1 MKSLFSKYIWLQL
14 ILSILLLFGGAI
26 IIIFAINGKEENL
39 ADALNIVAAVIFFL
53 FGAFAI
59 IATFVFE
66 SKKYITN
73 GLLYGSASIAMGV
86 FLCLKKLI
94 LLDYLVYLLAI
105 FFIVVGALELIKA
118 VIITTRKDKLYAI
131 ILTYVVAAIFI
142 AAGILAL
149 IFNDK
154 VRIAFCIVAGALLF
168 IAGVFELIFGVK
180 TMIDLNKEKG
190 GERKAKKKAS
200 KNEEPEEPEV
210 KEQEPVVQEID
221 YTKAPEEIEQ
231 KKTDN

>member
-1 MKSLFSKYIWLQL
+1 MKSLFNKYIWLQL
-14 ILSILLLFGGAI
+14 ILSILLLFGGAV
-26 IIIFAINGKEENL
+26 IIIFAINGKEGNL

-59 IATFVFE
+59 LATFVFE
-66 SKKYITN
+66 TKKYITT
-73 GLLYGSASIAMGV
+73 GLLYGSASIALGV

-105 FFIVVGALELIKA
+105 FFIVGGTLELIKA
-118 VIITTRKDKLYAI
+118 VILTVQKDKLPI
-131 ILTYVVAAIFI
+131 IIITYIVAAIFI

-154 VRIAFCIVAGALLF
+154 VRIAFCIVAGVLIFA
-168 IAGVFELIFGVK
+168 AGVFELVMGIK
-180 TMIDLNKEKG
+180 TMIELNKGKG
-190 GERKAKKKAS
+190 GEKKAKKKVQ
-200 KNEEPEEPEV
+200 KEEPKEEKKQEPEI
-210 KEQEPVVQEID
+210 KEID
-221 YTKAPEEIEQ
+221 YTSEPEQIEQ

>member
-118 VIITTRKDKLYAI
+118 VIITTKKDKLYAI

-154 VRIAFCIVAGALLF
+154 VRITFCIVAGALLF
-168 IAGVFELIFGVK
+168 IAGVFELILGVK

>member
-1 MKSLFSKYIWLQL
+1 MKSLFNKYIWLQL
-14 ILSILLLFGGAI
+14 ILSILLLFGGAV
-26 IIIFAINGKEENL
+26 IIIFAINGKEGNL

-59 IATFVFE
+59 LATFVFE
-66 SKKYITN
+66 TKKYITT
-73 GLLYGSASIAMGV
+73 GLLYGSASIALGV

-105 FFIVVGALELIKA
+105 FFIVVGTLELIKA
-118 VIITTRKDKLYAI
+118 VILTVQKDKLPI
-131 ILTYVVAAIFI
+131 IIITYIVAAIFI

-154 VRIAFCIVAGALLF
+154 VRIAFCIVAGVLIFA
-168 IAGVFELIFGVK
+168 AGVFELVMGIK
-180 TMIDLNKEKG
+180 TMIELNKGKG
-190 GERKAKKKAS
+190 GEKKAKKKVQ
-200 KNEEPEEPEV
+200 KEEPKEEKKQEPEI
-210 KEQEPVVQEID
+210 KEID
-221 YTKAPEEIEQ
+221 YTSEPEQIEQ

>member
-59 IATFVFE
+59 IATFIFE
-66 SKKYITN
+66 SRKYITN

-86 FLCLKKLI
+86 FLCLKKLV

-118 VIITTRKDKLYAI
+118 VIITARKDKLYAI

-142 AAGILAL
+142 AAGVLAL

-154 VRIAFCIVAGALLF
+154 VRIAFCIVAGVLLF
-168 IAGVFELIFGVK
+168 AAGVFELVFGVK
-180 TMIDLNKEKG
+180 TMISLNKEKG
-190 GERKAKKKAS
+190 GERKSKKKAS
-200 KNEEPEEPEV
+200 SKEEAEV

-221 YTKAPEEIEQ
+221 YTNAPEEIEQ

>member
-1 MKSLFSKYIWLQL
+1 MKSLFNKYIWLQL
-14 ILSILLLFGGAI
+14 ILSILLLFGGAV
-26 IIIFAINGKEENL
+26 IIIFAINGKEDNL

-59 IATFVFE
+59 LATFVFE
-66 SKKYITN
+66 TKKYITT
-73 GLLYGSASIAMGV
+73 GLLYGSASIALGI

-105 FFIVVGALELIKA
+105 FFIVVGTLELIKA
-118 VIITTRKDKLYAI
+118 VILTVQKDKLPI
-131 ILTYVVAAIFI
+131 IIITYIVAAIFI

-154 VRIAFCIVAGALLF
+154 VRIAFCVVAGVLIFA
-168 IAGVFELIFGVK
+168 AGVFELVMGIK
-180 TMIDLNKEKG
+180 TMIELNKGKG
-190 GERKAKKKAS
+190 GEKKAKKKVQKEEA
-200 KNEEPEEPEV
+200 KDEKKQEPEI
-210 KEQEPVVQEID
+210 KEID
-221 YTKAPEEIEQ
+221 YTSEPEQIEQ